1 MSLPAIYLWRIDRHF
16 GPFKS
21 LPSVS
26 TAVSQHAPGV
36 PGLRAEV
43 KRPPS
48 YKQARRS
55 ISALTVN
62 QTISLPC
69 VPRSAHVRGGEKL
82 LPRPARTSN
91 PIILGLAVCSPC
103 THSTSYSWLLKGF
116 VDPENES
123 DLFSLASRR
132 KFARELLKQ
141 WRSGY
146 VRYGHIPNASHPRA
160 KDVGADLPSC
170 RRSSPGRAHLI
181 DRQWSGRGASRRPR
195 GD

>member
-1 MSLPAIYLWRIDRHF
+1 MLHSFILLKNMSLPAIYLLRIDRNF
-16 GPFKS
+16 GPQM
-21 LPSVS
+21 PSFGLHGGL
-26 TAVSQHAPGV
+26 AKHASGV

-62 QTISLPC
+62 QTTSLPC
-69 VPRSAHVRGGEKL
+69 VPTHVAGKNCYLGQDIESSSRSRFL
-82 LPRPARTSN
+82 R
-91 PIILGLAVCSPC
+91 
-103 THSTSYSWLLKGF
+103 HSTSYSWLLKGF

-141 WRSGY
+141 WRLGY
-146 VRYGHIPNASHPRA
+146 VRYGHIPNARHPRA
-160 KDVGADLPSC
+160 KDVEEDLPSC
-170 RRSSPGRAHLI
+170 RSSSPGRT
-181 DRQWSGRGASRRPR
+181 
-195 GD
+195 